1 MIRTSQIN
9 INYANRDKIDQLN
22 CFCKEAVRVINL
34 YIDILWE
41 KKEFNSKF
49 VKDKVDTWLSA
60 RMQQCLGK
68 QALEIVKSQRKKK
81 NKTKPVFT
89 RHSFNLDSRFVK
101 IEQDVNSFDIW
112 ITLTSL
118 GNRLKIVL
126 PGKKHKH
133 FNKFSGWKL
142 KKSIRL
148 RCVNGKYYIDVYFE
162 KPPKNK
168 KKFGKELG
176 LDVGYKKLIATSDYK
191 TYGHEMESVY
201 EKISRKKQGSKAFKR
216 ALAERDNK
224 TNQFINQLPLRRTKI
239 LVVENLK
246 NLKQKTKGKLRKTF
260 VNKMQRWSYRDVL
273 GRLALLSEEL
283 GFDFE
288 KIDPAYT
295 SQRCSACGVIC
306 KSNRQG
312 EIYKCAC
319 GLFLDADINASLN
332 ILHLGVYSPQASYIK
347 KDK

>member
-1 MIRTSQIN
+1 
-9 INYANRDKIDQLN
+9 
-22 CFCKEAVRVINL
+22 
-34 YIDILWE
+34 
-41 KKEFNSKF
+41 
-49 VKDKVDTWLSA
+49 
-60 RMQQCLGK
+60 
-68 QALEIVKSQRKKK
+68 
-81 NKTKPVFT
+81 
-89 RHSFNLDSRFVK
+89 
-101 IEQDVNSFDIW
+101 VNSFDIW

-148 RCVNGKYYIDVYFE
+148 RCVNGKYYLDVYFE

-216 ALAERDNK
+216 ALTERDNK
-224 TNQFINQLPLRRTKI
+224 TNQFINQVPLRRTKI

-347 KDK
+347 NDK